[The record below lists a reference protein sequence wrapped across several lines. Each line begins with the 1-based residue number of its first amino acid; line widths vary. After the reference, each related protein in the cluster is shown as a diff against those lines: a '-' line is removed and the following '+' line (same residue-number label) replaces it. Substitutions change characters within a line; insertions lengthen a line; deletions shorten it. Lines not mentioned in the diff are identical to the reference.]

1 MTSDPMQNAIVIMTA
16 HPVIVA
22 VISDDTIANG
32 TAFAALL
39 ASSAIVELLS
49 NPDTTRTG
57 VKKLIINAHLLS
69 V

>member
-1 MTSDPMQNAIVIMTA
+1 MRNAIVIMTA

-22 VISDDTIANG
+22 VISDETIANG
-32 TAFAALL
+32 T

-57 VKKLIINAHLLS
+57 VKKLIINAHPLS